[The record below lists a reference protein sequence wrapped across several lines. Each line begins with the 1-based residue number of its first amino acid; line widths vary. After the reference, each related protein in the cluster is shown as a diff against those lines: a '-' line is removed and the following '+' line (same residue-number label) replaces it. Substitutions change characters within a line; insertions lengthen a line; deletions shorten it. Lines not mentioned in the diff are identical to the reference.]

1 MLGDMGLNKN
11 RCDLWV
17 KPYSKQHGGK
27 LDRVLAKYA
36 WLVGDGEGVQVHN
49 SVEHVVGMLP

>member
-17 KPYSKQHGGK
+17 KPHSKQHGGK
-27 LDRVLAKYA
+27 FNRVLAKYA
-36 WLVGDGEGVQVHN
+36 WLVGDGERVQVDN
-49 SVEHVVGMLP
+49 AVENVVGMLP